1 METLGPVIGP
11 VFGEVK
17 RTELEAYNL
26 EVFGCEQR
34 SYLETL

>member
-11 VFGEVK
+11 VFRKVK

-26 EVFGCEQR
+26 EVLGCER
-34 SYLETL
+34 MSYLEAL